1 MHPPLRSAS
10 MAPGTGR
17 RVRTYPSAVGV
28 THLRQVAQHVEDMDR
43 AVAFYR
49 DVVGLDLI
57 ARFDPPGLAFFD
69 LGTSRLLLEA
79 GAPSALLYLGVDDVT
94 ATTERLREAGVVI
107 ESEPHVI
114 HVDEAGQLGPPG
126 EAEEMSFFRDSE
138 HNLVGLAGR
147 RRLATD

>member
-1 MHPPLRSAS
+1 M
-10 MAPGTGR
+10 
-17 RVRTYPSAVGV
+17 GV

-49 DVVGLDLI
+49 DIVGLDPI

-79 GAPSALLYLGVDDVT
+79 GAPPALLYLGVDDV
-94 ATTERLREAGVVI
+94 AAMTERLREAGVTI

-114 HVDEAGQLGPPG
+114 HVDEAGQFGPPG

-138 HNLVGLAGR
+138 GNLVGLAGR
-147 RRLATD
+147 RGLAAD